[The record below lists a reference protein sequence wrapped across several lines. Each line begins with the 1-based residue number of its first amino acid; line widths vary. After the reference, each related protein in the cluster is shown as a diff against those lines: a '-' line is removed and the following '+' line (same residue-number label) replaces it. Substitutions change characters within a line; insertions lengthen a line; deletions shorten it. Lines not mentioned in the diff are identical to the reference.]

1 MNKTKID
8 YRIRR
13 GEKWER
19 LIILKDRR
27 TRRKRV
33 PTECAASVLI
43 GDVKYVIPTYITS
56 EGGIELTLS
65 ATNTEWLSDGTYSW
79 DLVVTVSE
87 SALLT
92 STPLVEVVAVYGTL
106 SVDTYDNITPME
118 SDGVTT
124 ALAVVGA

>member
-1 MNKTKID
+1 VKKTEIN
-8 YRIRR
+8 YFITR

-19 LIILKDRR
+19 LIILKDKR

-33 PTECAASVLI
+33 PTEAAASVLI
-43 GDVKYVIPTYITS
+43 NDVKYAIPVEITA
-56 EGGIELTLS
+56 EGGVSLTMS
-65 ATNTEWLSDGTYSW
+65 ASNTEWLADGSYSW

-106 SVDTYDNITPME
+106 TVDTYDNITPMD
-118 SDGVTT
+118 SDGVTE
-124 ALAVVGA
+124 ALTVVA

>member
-1 MNKTKID
+1 MTKTKID
-8 YRIRR
+8 YRITR

-33 PTECAASVLI
+33 PTEAAASVLI
-43 GDVKYVIPTYITS
+43 GGVKYVIPTEITS
-56 EGGIELTLS
+56 EGGVSLTLS
-65 ATNTEWLSDGTYSW
+65 ATNTEWLADGNYSW
-79 DLVVTVSE
+79 DLVVTASE

-106 SVDTYDNITPME
+106 YVDTYDNITPMY

-124 ALAVVGA
+124 ALEVVGA